1 MPFFREQ
8 YGDGGGNIGLR
19 DFFVFPLGVKLVPS
33 LQEIPF
39 FFPVKLFFVFFL
51 FLARFCTA
59 GQKSTFCLAGP
70 NLYGV
75 LEPAKEREREIL
87 QFRGFWILNLIFFCF
102 GGL

>member
-39 FFPVKLFFVFFL
+39 FFPVKLFFVFF
-51 FLARFCTA
+51 
-59 GQKSTFCLAGP
+59 
-70 NLYGV
+70 
-75 LEPAKEREREIL
+75 
-87 QFRGFWILNLIFFCF
+87 CF
-102 GGL
+102 